1 MTRRKSPEERMQ
13 EFQGRIR
20 EAAGALFD
28 DDELRREGQ
37 LDQMS
42 ADMKERVNSIVDA
55 ATERAREFLRRH
67 QT

>member
-1 MTRRKSPEERMQ
+1 MDRRKSPEERLQ

-37 LDQMS
+37 LDQLS
-42 ADMKERVNSIVDA
+42 ADMKEHVNSIVDA
-55 ATERAREFLRRH
+55 ATERAREFLRPRR
-67 QT
+67 T

>member
-1 MTRRKSPEERMQ
+1 MTRRKSAEERLQ

-28 DDELRREGQ
+28 DDDLRREGQ
-37 LDQMS
+37 LDQLS
-42 ADMKERVNSIVDA
+42 ADMKESVNSIVDA
-55 ATERAREFLRRH
+55 ATERARELLRPR